1 MRHDY
6 SLLFSVAAL
15 GLVFGR
21 QPGLVPKMSL
31 GPSTADVLPRE
42 QAAGRDRTERMSA
55 GAARWKKQEG
65 NELMKDGS
73 IDDNWE
79 DTSMMWAAQQAAR
92 NVGRPTFGKAG
103 FSLTELTVF
112 IAVVGVL
119 FVMTVPFFISYYQ
132 AAAARADVQQV
143 MTLFNQAR
151 ELAIRQNNTVCV
163 TLPNNGQMVILQG
176 SCAGAAWTGAGTDVA
191 GNINLPQGFTISPLN
206 NVTFNYLGAAGAA
219 TTYTMTNSTTG
230 ALTTISIALT
240 GRVTSP

>member
-1 MRHDY
+1 
-6 SLLFSVAAL
+6 
-15 GLVFGR
+15 
-21 QPGLVPKMSL
+21 
-31 GPSTADVLPRE
+31 
-42 QAAGRDRTERMSA
+42 MSA

-92 NVGRPTFGKAG
+92 KVGRPTFGKAG